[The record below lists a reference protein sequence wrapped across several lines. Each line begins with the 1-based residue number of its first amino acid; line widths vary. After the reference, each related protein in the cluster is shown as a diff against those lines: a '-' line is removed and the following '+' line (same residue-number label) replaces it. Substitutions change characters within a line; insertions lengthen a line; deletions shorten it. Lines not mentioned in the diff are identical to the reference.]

1 VRRLL
6 ESCLQ
11 TYYGVSTRSSRAETP
26 LQVDPGPRWQQAS
39 GLRDADYSVSGNQRR
54 CRRQNPARRS
64 SCALC
69 PLRSRRSDVR
79 QSHSG
84 ECGRIGCECDLPI
97 TGAGAEKRNSSAV
110 MRISTSPR
118 ADRTTMPNPEVNVGP
133 VVQGPGP
140 REFHPDLLTHPQIL
154 ILGETARFGR
164 RALASALAQRDS
176 GSPFGRRRAGGW
188 DIEQNS

>member
-1 VRRLL
+1 MTTSLGATRRRLQRHRQPAP
-6 ESCLQ
+6 LQ
-11 TYYGVSTRSSRAETP
+11 TAKSGAQKLLRFCVP
-26 LQVDPGPRWQQAS
+26 CDPGALMFARAIAES
-39 GLRDADYSVSGNQRR
+39 VGGLVANVIS
-54 CRRQNPARRS
+54 
-64 SCALC
+64 
-69 PLRSRRSDVR
+69 
-79 QSHSG
+79 QSQG
-84 ECGRIGCECDLPI
+84 P
-97 TGAGAEKRNSSAV
+97 GAEKRNSSAV
-110 MRISTSPR
+110 MTSTSPR

-188 DIEQNS
+188 DIEHNS